1 MKRILVIASS
11 REGFAWQDFFPKN
24 TELPV
29 QDISWD
35 RFDRG
40 MVQPPGV
47 SLLVAVI
54 DESRLNPVESLR
66 RAAAGAPYCPCLAI
80 LPDSASPELIEAA
93 SRMASDF
100 VLLPLRPSELR
111 SRVGRFLAETND
123 AVAKCKQHLADEECL
138 GEFVTQ
144 DTKLLRVLEDV
155 RKLARANAP
164 VLIVGETGTGKE
176 LCARALHHLSSR
188 RHGPFI
194 PVDCAALPDHLFENE
209 LFGHVRG
216 SFTDA
221 HRDQKGLVA
230 LAHGGTLFLDE
241 VDGLTQAAQ
250 GKLLRFLQDRVYRPL
265 GSERFLTSDVTV
277 LAATNRDLRQC
288 VEERQFRGDLY
299 FRLNVLSV
307 TLSPLRERPRDIEL
321 LAQHYIRRF
330 VKAGEL
336 TPVLAADAAERLRSY
351 HWPGNVRE
359 LINVMQR
366 AVALAEEGRIEAAHL
381 ALGVPVAGKEPG
393 REKTFREARTQ
404 ALERF
409 ERKYIEDLLEEHDGN
424 VTHAA
429 RAARKERR
437 SFGRMMKKYG
447 IGRAAS

>member
-1 MKRILVIASS
+1 MKRILVISS
-11 REGFAWQDFFPKN
+11 PREEHVWRHAFPESS
-24 TELPV
+24 ELSV
-29 QDISWD
+29 QEICWD
-35 RFDRG
+35 RFGRG
-40 MVQPPGV
+40 LAQPSGLC
-47 SLLVAVI
+47 LLVAVI
-54 DESRLNPVESLR
+54 ERSTLNPAESLR
-66 RAAAGAPYCPCLAI
+66 LAAATAPYCPCLVV
-80 LPDSASPELIEAA
+80 LPEAASPQQIEAA
-93 SRMASDF
+93 SRFASDF
-100 VLLPLRPSELR
+100 VLQPLRPGELR
-111 SRVGRFLAETND
+111 SRVGRLLTEAND
-123 AVAKCKQHLADEECL
+123 GVTRSRQHLAEEKCF

-144 DTKLLRVLEDV
+144 DAKFLRVLDDV
-155 RKLARANAP
+155 CKLARANAP

-230 LAHGGTLFLDE
+230 LANGGTLFLDE
-241 VDGLTQAAQ
+241 VDGLTLAAQ

-265 GSERFLTSDVTV
+265 GSERFLAAEVTV
-277 LAATNRDLRQC
+277 LAATNRDIRQC
-288 VEERQFRGDLY
+288 VEERQFRSDLY
-299 FRLNVLSV
+299 FRLNVLNV
-307 TLSPLRERPRDIEL
+307 TLSPLRERPGDIEL
-321 LAQHYIRRF
+321 LARHYINRF
-330 VKAGEL
+330 VNPGEPA
-336 TPVLAADAAERLRSY
+336 PVLTVDAAERLRSY
-351 HWPGNVRE
+351 DWPGNVRE

-366 AVALAEEGRIEAAHL
+366 AVALAEKGRIEESHL
-381 ALGVPVAGKEPG
+381 ALGVPLAGNGPG
-393 REKTFREARTQ
+393 RETTFREARAQ

-409 ERKYIEDLLEEHDGN
+409 ERKYIKDLLEEHHGN

-447 IGRAAS
+447 IDRAAS